1 MNKTSDVIIIGA
13 GVVGCAA
20 AYYLAK
26 DGVKVTVIERREVA
40 CGASG
45 RNGSGARQSSRD
57 PRELPLAMFGVQNLW
72 PTLGE
77 ELGEDIEYVQNGKLT
92 FGKTEADAKLLWKTY
107 EEDKEMGLEIYYT
120 EDLKQIQ
127 EWCPPCSDDITS
139 AIYCPT
145 DGHANPMRTT
155 LALYKKASQLGAEFY
170 TETKVL
176 KLEKVGGVIR
186 RVITDHGVFEAD
198 SVILCAGYGSRK
210 IMRTVGLDVPMLPQL
225 TEAFITEPIPPTTEK
240 FISAADGCFYA
251 QQQVNGTWLIGG
263 DSNYEIYDATYP
275 KEVTFSFSAPRI
287 ARFFLEYMPTLKG
300 VKVIRSW
307 SGLLDMCWDGC
318 PVISKVEEVPGLY
331 LGCAFTGHGFG
342 VGPAAGYVLAQMAK
356 GEEPAVDLSG
366 LRYDRFR
373 LPSH

>member
-1 MNKTSDVIIIGA
+1 MNKASDVIVIGA

-26 DGVKVTVIERREVA
+26 RGVKVTVLERREVA

-45 RNGSGARQSSRD
+45 RNGSGARQSGRD
-57 PRELPLAMFGVQNLW
+57 NRELPLAMFGVKHIW

-77 ELGEDIEYVQNGKLT
+77 ELGEDIEYIQNGNMRL
-92 FGKTEADAKLLWKTY
+92 GKTEKDREAL
-107 EEDKEMGLEIYYT
+107 EELVRQNSSLGLDVRMVYG
-120 EDLKQIQ
+120 Q
-127 EWCPPCSDDITS
+127 DIRELIPDVSPEVQYAT
-139 AIYCPT
+139 YCPT

-155 LALYKKASQLGAEFY
+155 LALYKRARELGAQFI
-170 TETKVL
+170 TNIKVL
-176 KLEKVGGVIR
+176 KLEKVAGRIR
-186 RVITDHGVFEAD
+186 RVHTDDGIYEAD
-198 SVILCAGYGSRK
+198 SVILCAGFGSRK

-225 TEAFITEPIPPTTEK
+225 TEAFVTEPIPAVTDK

-251 QQQVNGTWLIGG
+251 QQQRNGTWVIGG

-275 KEVTFSFSAPRI
+275 REVTFSFSAPRI

-307 SGLLDMCWDGC
+307 SGQLDMCWDGY
-318 PVISKVEEVPGLY
+318 PVISPVEEVEGLY
-331 LGCAFTGHGFG
+331 VGCAFTGHGFG
-342 VGPAAGYVLAQMAK
+342 IGPAAGYVLAQMAV
-356 GEEPAVDLSG
+356 GEAPAVDLSG